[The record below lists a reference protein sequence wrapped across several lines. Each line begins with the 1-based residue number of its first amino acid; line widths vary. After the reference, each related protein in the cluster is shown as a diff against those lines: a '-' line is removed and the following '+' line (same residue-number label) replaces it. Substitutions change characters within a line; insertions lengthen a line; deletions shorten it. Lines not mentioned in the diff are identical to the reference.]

1 MKRVL
6 FFLFSFL
13 IGFFI
18 FSSVI
23 KWVKWQEIKEIFFTF
38 SYWKWMVI
46 LGATLLIWF
55 DILNKTGNKIFPR
68 EQVKKV
74 AT

>member
-1 MKRVL
+1 MARDK
-6 FFLFSFL
+6 
-13 IGFFI
+13 GD
-18 FSSVI
+18 
-23 KWVKWQEIKEIFFTF
+23 FFTF

-55 DILNKTGNKIFPR
+55 DILNKIEHKIFPR
-68 EQVKKV
+68 EQVKKI